1 MSLKV
6 LELFGGIGACSKALE
21 RLEIDYEIVDYVEID
36 KYAVKSF
43 NAIHNTNF
51 EPQDICGWD
60 KDIKV
65 DLLMHGSPC
74 QDFSLSGLQK
84 SGDKGSGTRSSL
96 MWETVRIVEKLK
108 PKYVIWENV
117 KNLLSKKHRHN
128 FDTYLETMK
137 ELGYT
142 NYYQVLN
149 AKDYGIPQNRE
160 RVFTISILGNNDYDF
175 PKKQSEPNLQDFLEQ
190 DVNIKTKPMCKK
202 VFDVEYE
209 QIISSDKEIYQCNV
223 SSGFQDCKVGIK
235 VSPTIRAG
243 NNCTHI
249 LQRFEFPSKQ
259 ELKLKLKDMLEDEVD
274 EKYYLSEKMIK
285 YISATGTANFK
296 NPDCKID
303 LDIARPLTTDQNK
316 RAGTTNYLCDDLP
329 NNYDLN
335 NNIKS
340 VYSELEKQLFTE
352 DGNIK
357 RYINSNIVDE
367 FKEGQM
373 ATTSFPNGYGHG
385 PRTHNESIC
394 LNCIDKPSVKQNL
407 RIRKLIPK
415 ECWRLMGFDDEDF
428 EKASKVNSNAQ
439 LYKQAGNSIVVNVLE
454 AILTNLLLEPNNGE
468 LKGQMSIYDLN

>member
-1 MSLKV
+1 MNEIKV
-6 LELFGGIGACSKALE
+6 LELFGGIGALTKAFK
-21 RLEIDYEIVDYVEID
+21 RLQIPHKVVDYVEID
-36 KYAVKSF
+36 KYAVASY
-43 NAIHNTNF
+43 NAINDTNF
-51 EPQDICGWD
+51 EPQDICEWD
-60 KDIKV
+60 KDIEV

-74 QDFSLSGLQK
+74 QDFSLAGLQK

-96 MWETVRIVEKLK
+96 MWETIRIVEKLK

-128 FDTYLETMK
+128 FDAYLETM
-137 ELGYT
+137 ERLGYT

-160 RVFTISILGNNDYDF
+160 RVFTISIKAEVLFQRAIFEEQEKTLVGTCFKFQF
-175 PKKQSEPNLQDFLEQ
+175 PP
-190 DVNIKTKPMCKK
+190 
-202 VFDVEYE
+202 
-209 QIISSDKEIYQCNV
+209 
-223 SSGFQDCKVGIK
+223 
-235 VSPTIRAG
+235 
-243 NNCTHI
+243 
-249 LQRFEFPSKQ
+249 KQ

-274 EKYYLSEKMIK
+274 EKYYLSERMIN

-296 NPDCKID
+296 NPDCKIN

-316 RAGTTNYLCDDLP
+316 RAGTTNYLSNDLP

-357 RYINSNIVDE
+357 RYINSDVVDE

-385 PRTHNESIC
+385 PRTHNESIY

-407 RIRKLIPK
+407 KIRKLTPK
-415 ECWRLMGFDDEDF
+415 ECWRLMGFNDEDF
-428 EKASKVNSNAQ
+428 EKASQVNSNTQ
-439 LYKQAGNSIVVNVLE
+439 LYKQA
-454 AILTNLLLEPNNGE
+454 
-468 LKGQMSIYDLN
+468 